1 MEMWLTRS
9 MLVVLLTAAVLVI
22 SGQAPVILD
31 ENIREERVPSGSTLT
46 FHCRLRTE
54 NHSRLRV
61 VWYFKRSGPSLNDS
75 LRIHTEMVNKSART
89 STVASNKPKQDS
101 KDEGRDTEGTLSVYT
116 LSNATEENSGWYFCE
131 VIIEIP
137 FLTKKRSNGTKVV
150 ISKSIEHTTYPSRP
164 IVTAKQATVSPT
176 DGPPIIDLWMW
187 IILGVSAFIL
197 IVLLVTCVCLRRT
210 WRRNRGEDPVYAN
223 TRRQPSPRPGMDNLK
238 TVPSSQH
245 LRNPNPSR
253 TYDDGK
259 RRYKHRKCDGTSQ
272 TSKPAHHHV

>member
-9 MLVVLLTAAVLVI
+9 TLVVLLTAVLVI

-31 ENIREERVPSGSTLT
+31 ENIREERVPSGSSLT

-61 VWYFKRSGPSLNDS
+61 VWYFKRSGSLVNDS
-75 LRIHTEMVNKSART
+75 LRILHEDMVNKSART
-89 STVASNKPKQDS
+89 STVASNL
-101 KDEGRDTEGTLSVYT
+101 KDEGRDTEGTLAEYT
-116 LSNATEENSGWYFCE
+116 LSNATEENSGWYFCK

-137 FLTKKRSNGTKVV
+137 FLTKKWSNGTEVV
-150 ISKSIEHTTYPSRP
+150 I
-164 IVTAKQATVSPT
+164 SPT
-176 DGPPIIDLWMW
+176 DGLPIIDLWMW

-197 IVLLVTCVCLRRT
+197 IVLLVTCVCLRRRR
-210 WRRNRGEDPVYAN
+210 RRNRGEDPVYAN
-223 TRRQPSPRPGMDNLK
+223 TRPRQPSPRPGMDNLK

-245 LRNPNPSR
+245 LRNPSPSR

-259 RRYKHRKCDGTSQ
+259 RRYKHPKCDGTSK
-272 TSKPAHHHV
+272 TSKPAHHHHV

>member
-9 MLVVLLTAAVLVI
+9 TLVVLLTAAAAAAAVLVI

-31 ENIREERVPSGSTLT
+31 DNIREEKVPSGSTLT

-54 NHSRLRV
+54 THSRLRV
-61 VWYFKRSGPSLNDS
+61 VWYFKRSLVNDS
-75 LRIHTEMVNKSART
+75 HTVLHTEMVNKSART
-89 STVASNKPKQDS
+89 STVASNL

-116 LSNATEENSGWYFCE
+116 LSNATEENSGWYFCK

-137 FLTKKRSNGTKVV
+137 SLTEKWSHGTEVV
-150 ISKSIEHTTYPSRP
+150 IY
-164 IVTAKQATVSPT
+164 
-176 DGPPIIDLWMW
+176 GPPIIDLWMW

-197 IVLLVTCVCLRRT
+197 IVLLVTCVCLRRRR
-210 WRRNRGEDPVYAN
+210 RRNRGEDPVYAN

-245 LRNPNPSR
+245 LRNPSPST

-259 RRYKHRKCDGTSQ
+259 RRYKHRKCDGTSK
-272 TSKPAHHHV
+272 TSKPAHHHHV

>member
-9 MLVVLLTAAVLVI
+9 TLVVLLTAAAAAAVLVI

-31 ENIREERVPSGSTLT
+31 DNIREEKVPSGSTLT

-54 NHSRLRV
+54 THSRLRV
-61 VWYFKRSGPSLNDS
+61 VWYFKRSLVNDS
-75 LRIHTEMVNKSART
+75 HTVLHTEMVNKSART
-89 STVASNKPKQDS
+89 STVASNL

-116 LSNATEENSGWYFCE
+116 LSNATEENSGWYFCK

-137 FLTKKRSNGTKVV
+137 SLTEKWSHGTEVV
-150 ISKSIEHTTYPSRP
+150 ISKSIEHTTYLSRP
-164 IVTAKQATVSPT
+164 IATAKQATVSPT

-197 IVLLVTCVCLRRT
+197 IVLLVTCVCLRRRR
-210 WRRNRGEDPVYAN
+210 RRNRGEDPVYAN

-245 LRNPNPSR
+245 LRNPSPST

-259 RRYKHRKCDGTSQ
+259 RRYKHRKCDGTSK
-272 TSKPAHHHV
+272 TSKPAHHHHV

>member
-9 MLVVLLTAAVLVI
+9 TLVVLLTAAAVLVI

-31 ENIREERVPSGSTLT
+31 ETIREERIPSGSSLT

-61 VWYFKRSGPSLNDS
+61 VWYFKQSLVSDS
-75 LRIHTEMVNKSART
+75 HTILHTEVVNKSART
-89 STVASNKPKQDS
+89 STVASNKPKQDL
-101 KDEGRDTEGTLSVYT
+101 KDEGRDTEETLSVYT

-137 FLTKKRSNGTKVV
+137 LLTKKMSNGTEVV
-150 ISKSIEHTTYPSRP
+150 IY
-164 IVTAKQATVSPT
+164 A
-176 DGPPIIDLWMW
+176 PPIIDLWMW

-197 IVLLVTCVCLRRT
+197 IVLLVTCICLRRR
-210 WRRNRGEDPVYAN
+210 WRRKRGEDPVYAN
-223 TRRQPSPRPGMDNLK
+223 TRPRQPSPRPGMDNLK

-245 LRNPNPSR
+245 LRNPSPSR

>member
-9 MLVVLLTAAVLVI
+9 TLVVLLTAAAVLVI

-31 ENIREERVPSGSTLT
+31 ETIREERIPSGSSLT

-61 VWYFKRSGPSLNDS
+61 VWYFKQSLVSDS
-75 LRIHTEMVNKSART
+75 HTILHTEVVNKSART
-89 STVASNKPKQDS
+89 STVASNKPKQDL
-101 KDEGRDTEGTLSVYT
+101 KDEGRDTEETLSVYT

-137 FLTKKRSNGTKVV
+137 LLTKKMSNGTEVV
-150 ISKSIEHTTYPSRP
+150 IS
-164 IVTAKQATVSPT
+164 TVSPT
-176 DGPPIIDLWMW
+176 DAPPIIDLWMW

-197 IVLLVTCVCLRRT
+197 IVLLVTCICLRRR
-210 WRRNRGEDPVYAN
+210 WRRKRGEDPVYAN
-223 TRRQPSPRPGMDNLK
+223 TRPRQPSPRPGMDNLK

-245 LRNPNPSR
+245 LRNPSPSR